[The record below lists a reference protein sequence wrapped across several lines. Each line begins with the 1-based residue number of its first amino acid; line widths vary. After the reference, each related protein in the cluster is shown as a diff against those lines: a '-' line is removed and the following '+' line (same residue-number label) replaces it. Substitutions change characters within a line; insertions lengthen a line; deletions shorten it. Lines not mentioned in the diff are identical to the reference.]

1 MRSSEDSTSG
11 SDRQIVPHLGGALN
25 VLSTHDCTLSSHN
38 AGVAKV
44 KPVYYNLCPKTGRR
58 CEQRARRFYVLQPED
73 LPPTLDGFTQREY
86 DLLRRELAEM
96 QALGRDLRRQL
107 GKALQSANE
116 AQRAHAKM
124 VATLTETMRENTIL
138 VNDRDVWR
146 AKAQRLE
153 SGLAPEPGGQGRV
166 IDISALASQIS
177 EDEVNA
183 IRKAMARLH
192 HPDVG
197 GDPERMKSWNAA
209 LDRICD

>member
-1 MRSSEDSTSG
+1 
-11 SDRQIVPHLGGALN
+11 
-25 VLSTHDCTLSSHN
+25 
-38 AGVAKV
+38 
-44 KPVYYNLCPKTGRR
+44 
-58 CEQRARRFYVLQPED
+58 
-73 LPPTLDGFTQREY
+73 LDGFTQREY

>member
-1 MRSSEDSTSG
+1 M
-11 SDRQIVPHLGGALN
+11 
-25 VLSTHDCTLSSHN
+25 
-38 AGVAKV
+38 
-44 KPVYYNLCPKTGRR
+44 
-58 CEQRARRFYVLQPED
+58 LQPED

>member
-1 MRSSEDSTSG
+1 
-11 SDRQIVPHLGGALN
+11 
-25 VLSTHDCTLSSHN
+25 
-38 AGVAKV
+38 
-44 KPVYYNLCPKTGRR
+44 
-58 CEQRARRFYVLQPED
+58 VLQPED

-86 DLLRRELAEM
+86 DLLRRELAET
-96 QALGRDLRRQL
+96 QVLSRDLRRQL
-107 GKALQSANE
+107 AKALQSANE

>member
-1 MRSSEDSTSG
+1 
-11 SDRQIVPHLGGALN
+11 
-25 VLSTHDCTLSSHN
+25 
-38 AGVAKV
+38 
-44 KPVYYNLCPKTGRR
+44 
-58 CEQRARRFYVLQPED
+58 VLQPED